1 MHINGSSS
9 ISSAT
14 VENKVMALNNYP
26 VCWVLRSQSPSS
38 AKVGGFHKESNHSCL
53 LILTQTSIGSCVCV
67 GDVRHS
73 LQSRLK
79 NATSKG
85 GRTDVIRLTLRS
97 GTGE

>member
-1 MHINGSSS
+1 
-9 ISSAT
+9 
-14 VENKVMALNNYP
+14 
-26 VCWVLRSQSPSS
+26 
-38 AKVGGFHKESNHSCL
+38 
-53 LILTQTSIGSCVCV
+53 
-67 GDVRHS
+67 VRHS

>member
-26 VCWVLRSQSPSS
+26 VCWVLQSQSPSS
-38 AKVGGFHKESNHSCL
+38 AMAGGFRKSNDSCL
-53 LILTQTSIGSCVCV
+53 LILTQTSIGSCVYV